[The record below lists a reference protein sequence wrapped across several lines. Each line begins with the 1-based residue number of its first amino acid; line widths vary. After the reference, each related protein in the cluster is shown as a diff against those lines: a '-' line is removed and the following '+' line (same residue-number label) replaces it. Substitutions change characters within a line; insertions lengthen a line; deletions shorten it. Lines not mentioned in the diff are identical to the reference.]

1 MARRSEHTR
10 QELKELAL
18 QAAIKLAHEQGLSG
32 LTARKIAT
40 EMGYTPG
47 TLYLIFENLDELI
60 LHVNAQTLDDI
71 YESMQSQL
79 QVTDPVGQE
88 VHRLVDAYIHFA
100 TDNLGLWSCLHEHKS
115 TTETLPDWYDSR
127 ISRNFNLLEHALYRV
142 STTETEQLNWAT
154 SDHGQQDASIQLVAK
169 ALWCGIHGV
178 CVSALNSTLSVAD
191 VDSMGA
197 LVHHLTEISLRSLG
211 VVETNQAK
219 LHVPEINSISC

>member
-18 QAAIKLAHEQGLSG
+18 QAAIKLAQEQGLSG
-32 LTARKIAT
+32 LTARKIAA

-60 LHVNAQTLDDI
+60 LHVNAQTLDNI

-79 QVTDPVGQE
+79 QLTDPAGQE
-88 VHRLVDAYIHFA
+88 VHRLVDAYIQFA
-100 TDNLGLWSCLHEHKS
+100 TNNRGLWSCLHEHKS
-115 TTETLPDWYDSR
+115 ASKILPDWYDSR

-142 STTETEQLNWAT
+142 STTEVVQLSWAT
-154 SDHGQQDASIQLVAK
+154 SDQNKQEASIQLVAK

-191 VDSMGA
+191 IDSMGE

-211 VVETNQAK
+211 VVETKQAE